1 MMCCDVVL
9 FVFFFFA
16 DLHVVPMTENL
27 TTSTVKNG
35 VSLRIVVRR
44 AIDIF

>member
-9 FVFFFFA
+9 FVFFFA

>member
-1 MMCCDVVL
+1 MMCCDV
-9 FVFFFFA
+9 FFCLFA

-35 VSLRIVVRR
+35 VSLRVVERR